1 MSEYPIS
8 ELVSSAMQN
17 IKDMVDV
24 NTIIGTPIETAD
36 GTTIIPV
43 SKVSFGFGA
52 GGSEFEPKKSEVKDG
67 LFGGGSGAG
76 VSISPLGFLTISPMS
91 EVKMIPVSNG
101 ESSGINQLIQDFPE
115 TVEKISAFMQKRK
128 EKKMGE

>member
-8 ELVSSAMQN
+8 ELVASAMQN

-24 NTIIGTPIETAD
+24 NTIIGSPIETAD

-52 GGSEFEPKKSEVKDG
+52 GGSEFEPKKSEIKEG

-76 VSISPLGFLTISPMS
+76 VSISPLGFLTVSPMGD
-91 EVKMIPVSNG
+91 VRMIPVETG
-101 ESSGINQLIQDFPE
+101 SSAGIDNILQNLPD
-115 TVEKISAFMQKRK
+115 TVDKISDFFKKRK
-128 EKKMGE
+128 EKKLDD

>member
-8 ELVSSAMQN
+8 ELVSSAMKN

-52 GGSEFEPKKSEVKDG
+52 GGNEIRKQDPADAEGDCGGDIIRVIIYKHG
-67 LFGGGSGAG
+67 LFR
-76 VSISPLGFLTISPMS
+76 F
-91 EVKMIPVSNG
+91 
-101 ESSGINQLIQDFPE
+101 
-115 TVEKISAFMQKRK
+115 
-128 EKKMGE
+128 

>member
-1 MSEYPIS
+1 
-8 ELVSSAMQN
+8 
-17 IKDMVDV
+17 
-24 NTIIGTPIETAD
+24 
-36 GTTIIPV
+36 
-43 SKVSFGFGA
+43 
-52 GGSEFEPKKSEVKDG
+52 
-67 LFGGGSGAG
+67 
-76 VSISPLGFLTISPMS
+76 MS

>member
-8 ELVSSAMQN
+8 ELVASAMKN

-76 VSISPLGFLTISPMS
+76 VSISPLGFLVISPAS
-91 EVKMIPVSNG
+91 EVKMIPISNG
-101 ESSGINQLIQDFPE
+101 ELTGINQFIQNFPE
-115 TVEKISAFMQKRK
+115 TFDKVSAFVQKRK
-128 EKKMGE
+128 EKKMDD